1 MNKTEL
7 VKVDD
12 EFPDWQQRLKA
23 VGNGQD
29 PIVMTTAFNL
39 LHSYNV

>member
-1 MNKTEL
+1 MREL
-7 VKVDD
+7 SLFSGVDD

-29 PIVMTTAFNL
+29 PVVMATAFL
-39 LHSYNV
+39 ILDDY